1 VAEANTLLLD
11 AIIRTS
17 DHLPQTWPKN
27 PNRISN
33 HLQVYLA
40 LGWIGCVV
48 LEWNSVAQ
56 IQWSCAFA
64 ATEIGRGLLACVKL
78 ALLQHLLDGPLIF
91 LPTAFKGGFLA
102 PIVDT
107 WRYEEARRGGL
118 VRHNPNALY
127 GSFS

>member
-1 VAEANTLLLD
+1 MRSSGLLT
-11 AIIRTS
+11 ISRKRGRRTFLTGS
-17 DHLPQTWPKN
+17 QITFKYIWPWAG
-27 PNRISN
+27 
-33 HLQVYLA
+33 L
-40 LGWIGCVV
+40 VV
-48 LEWNSVAQ
+48 WSWEWNSVAQ
-56 IQWSCAFA
+56 IQWGCAFA

-118 VRHNPNALY
+118 ARHNPNALY
-127 GSFS
+127 GRFS